1 MSYNFE
7 KFTAVGGKFV
17 IKISISKPGGLS
29 MTSGFYNKYE
39 IGKYSSSDL
48 YFDKNVNAIAIKFFS
63 GDEGSFKLKHR
74 EGGKGGYISAISFIK
89 MYGLGEFFGK
99 RTEPKVYQDEQI
111 GELFVLDITN
121 LE

>member
-17 IKISISKPGGLS
+17 VKISISKPGGLS
-29 MTSGFYNKYE
+29 MTSGFYNKYK
-39 IGKYSSSDL
+39 IGKYSSADL
-48 YFDKNVNAIAIKFFS
+48 YFDKDASAVAIKFFS

-74 EGGKGGYISAISFIK
+74 DNGKGGYISAISFIK

-99 RTEPKVYQDEQI
+99 RAEPKIYQDEQA
-111 GELFVLDITN
+111 GELFVLDTRE